1 MSDFWS
7 GWVIVI
13 ALANILGCVWLIWW
27 ASKPKKGEAAKGD
40 VTGHTWDDD
49 LQELNNPMPR
59 WWLWLFY
66 ITIVF
71 GLAYIIIYP
80 GFGSYQGTAG
90 WTQTNQYE
98 AEMKAAGDEYG
109 PIFAGYAKQSAD
121 QLVDNKSAMDSG
133 RRLFLTYCST
143 CHGSD
148 ARGSQGYPN
157 LADNDWLYGGNP
169 DQIKSSIMD
178 GRLQGVG
185 LMPGFAHLGKEGID
199 AVTAYVMSLSGRK
212 ADSAKVTAGKATFD
226 SQCVACHGADAKG
239 NIHIGAPNLTDNIWL
254 YGSTKG
260 HIKLSIEKGRDGV
273 MPAHREFLG
282 EDKVHLLSAYIYS
295 LSK

>member
-1 MSDFWS
+1 MSNFWS

-27 ASKPKKGEAAKGD
+27 ASRPRAGEAAKGE

-71 GLAYIIIYP
+71 GLIYLAMFP
-80 GFGSYQGTAG
+80 GLGKNEGALG
-90 WTQTNQYE
+90 WTSTGQYD
-98 AEMKAAGDEYG
+98 AEMKAANETYG

-121 QLVDNKSAMDSG
+121 ELMNNKMAMDSG
-133 RRLFLTYCST
+133 RRMFLSYCAV

-148 ARGSQGYPN
+148 ARGSQGFPN
-157 LADNDWLYGGNP
+157 LSDNDWLYGGQP
-169 DQIKSSIMD
+169 DQIKASIMN
-178 GRLQGVG
+178 GRTGA
-185 LMPGFAHLGKEGID
+185 MPSFAYLGDKSIED
-199 AVTAYVMSLSGRK
+199 VANYVISLSGRK
-212 ADSAKVTAGKATFD
+212 ADAARAEAGKAVFNTN
-226 SQCVACHGADAKG
+226 CVACHGADAKG
-239 NIHIGAPNLTDNIWL
+239 NIFIGAPNLTDKTWL
-254 YGSTKG
+254 YGSTRR
-260 HIKLSIEKGRDGV
+260 HIIQTVTKGRNGK
-273 MPAHREFLG
+273 MPAHKDFLG
-282 EDKVHLLSAYIYS
+282 EDKVHLLAAYVYS

>member
-1 MSDFWS
+1 MSNFWS

-13 ALANILGCVWLIWW
+13 ALGNILGCVWLIWW
-27 ASKPKKGEAAKGD
+27 ASRPKKGEAAKGD

-80 GFGSYQGTAG
+80 GFGSYKGTAG
-90 WTQTNQYE
+90 WSQAGQYE
-98 AEMKAAGDEYG
+98 EEMKAAKETYG
-109 PIFAGYAKQSAD
+109 PIFSGYAEQDAEK
-121 QLVDNKSAMDSG
+121 LVSNKMAMDSG
-133 RRLFLTYCST
+133 RRLFLTYCAT

-148 ARGSQGYPN
+148 ARGSQGFPN
-157 LADNDWLYGGNP
+157 LSDNDWIYGGQP
-169 DQIKSSIMD
+169 EQIKASILD
-178 GRLQGVG
+178 GRRGA
-185 LMPGFAHLGKEGID
+185 MPSFAHLGEKGIEEV
-199 AVTAYVMSLSGRK
+199 ANHVMTLSGRK
-212 ADSAKVTAGKATFD
+212 ADDVKAAAGKAIFD
-226 SQCVACHGADAKG
+226 VQCIACHGADAKG
-239 NIHIGAPNLTDNIWL
+239 NIFIGAPNLTDKTWL

-260 HIKLSIEKGRDGV
+260 HIMETITKGRNGV
-273 MPAHREFLG
+273 MPAHRDFLG

>member
-27 ASKPKKGEAAKGD
+27 ASRPKKGEAAKGD

-98 AEMKAAGDEYG
+98 AEMKTANDEYG
-109 PIFAGYAKQSAD
+109 PIFSGYAKQNAD
-121 QLVDNKSAMDSG
+121 QLVDNKAAMDSG

-185 LMPGFAHLGKEGID
+185 LMPGFSHLGNDGLD

-212 ADSAKVTAGKATFD
+212 ADSTKVAAGKVTFD

-239 NIHIGAPNLTDNIWL
+239 NVHIGAPNLTDNIWL

-260 HIKLSIEKGRDGV
+260 HIKLTIEKGRDGV

>member
-1 MSDFWS
+1 MSNFWS

-13 ALANILGCVWLIWW
+13 ALANIFGCVWLIWW
-27 ASKPKKGEAAKGD
+27 ASKPKQGEAAKGD

-80 GFGSYQGTAG
+80 GLGSYKGTAG
-90 WTQTNQYE
+90 WSQTGQYE
-98 AEMKAAGDEYG
+98 EEMKAANETYG
-109 PIFAGYAKQSAD
+109 PIFSGYAKQDAD
-121 QLVDNKSAMDSG
+121 SLVSNKMAMDSG
-133 RRLFLTYCST
+133 RRLFMTYCST

-148 ARGSQGYPN
+148 ARGSQGFPN
-157 LADNDWLYGGNP
+157 LSDNDWIYGGQP
-169 DQIKSSIMD
+169 EQIKASILD
-178 GRLQGVG
+178 GRRGV
-185 LMPGFAHLGKEGID
+185 MPSFAHLGEKGIEE
-199 AVTAYVMSLSGRK
+199 VTNHVMTLSGRK
-212 ADSAKVTAGKATFD
+212 ADEVKAAAGKATFD
-226 SQCVACHGADAKG
+226 AQCVACHGADAKG
-239 NIHIGAPNLTDNIWL
+239 NIYIGAPNLTDKTWL

-260 HIKLSIEKGRDGV
+260 HIVQSITKGRNGV
-273 MPAHREFLG
+273 MPAHRDFLG

>member
-1 MSDFWS
+1 MSNFWS

-27 ASKPKKGEAAKGD
+27 ASRPKKGEAAKGS

-80 GFGSYQGTAG
+80 GFGAYKGTAG
-90 WTQTNQYE
+90 WTQTGQYE
-98 AEMKAAGDEYG
+98 AEMKAAKETYG
-109 PIFAGYAKQSAD
+109 PIFSAYAKQDAEK
-121 QLVDNKSAMDSG
+121 LVSNKTAMDSG
-133 RRLFLTYCST
+133 RRLFMTYCAT

-157 LADNDWLYGGNP
+157 LSDNDWIYGGQP
-169 DQIKSSIMD
+169 EQIKASILD
-178 GRLQGVG
+178 GRRGA
-185 LMPGFAHLGKEGID
+185 MPGFAHLGEKGIE
-199 AVTAYVMSLSGRK
+199 AVSNHVMTLSGRK
-212 ADSAKVTAGKATFD
+212 ADADKAAAGKTIFEA
-226 SQCVACHGADAKG
+226 QCVACHGADAKG
-239 NIHIGAPNLTDNIWL
+239 NIFIGAPNLTDKTWL
-254 YGSTKG
+254 YGSTKA
-260 HIKLSIEKGRDGV
+260 HIIQSVTKGRNGV

>member
-27 ASKPKKGEAAKGD
+27 ASRPKKGEAAKGD

-98 AEMKAAGDEYG
+98 AEMKTASDEYG
-109 PIFAGYAKQSAD
+109 PIFAGYAKQNAD
-121 QLVDNKSAMDSG
+121 QLVNNKSAMDSG

-157 LADNDWLYGGNP
+157 LADKDWLYGGNP

-185 LMPGFAHLGKEGID
+185 LMPGFAHLGKDGVD

-212 ADSAKVTAGKATFD
+212 ADSAKVAAGKTTFD

>member
-27 ASKPKKGEAAKGD
+27 ASRPKKGEAAKGD

-98 AEMKAAGDEYG
+98 AEMKTASDEYG
-109 PIFAGYAKQSAD
+109 PIFAGYAKQNAD
-121 QLVDNKSAMDSG
+121 QLVNNKSAMDSG

-157 LADNDWLYGGNP
+157 LADKDWLYGGNP

-185 LMPGFAHLGKEGID
+185 LMPGFAHLGKDGID

-212 ADSAKVTAGKATFD
+212 ADSAKVAAGKTTFD

>member
-1 MSDFWS
+1 MSNFWS

-13 ALANILGCVWLIWW
+13 ALANIIGCVWLIWW

-40 VTGHTWDDD
+40 VTGHVWDDD

-71 GLAYIIIYP
+71 GLAYMAVYP
-80 GFGSYQGTAG
+80 GYGSYQGAFNWSQSG
-90 WTQTNQYE
+90 QYD
-98 AEMKAAGDEYG
+98 AEMKAANDTYG
-109 PIFAGYAKQSAD
+109 PIFAGYGKEKAED
-121 QLVDNKSAMDSG
+121 LVNNKMAMDSG

-157 LADNDWLYGGNP
+157 LSDNDWLYGGSP
-169 DQIKSSIMD
+169 AQIKTSIMD
-178 GRLQGVG
+178 GRRTGV
-185 LMPGFAHLGKEGID
+185 MPSFAHLGKDGID
-199 AVTAYVMSLSGRK
+199 NVVNYVLTLSGRQADAAK
-212 ADSAKVTAGKATFD
+212 ASAGKATFD
-226 SQCVACHGADAKG
+226 MQCVGCHGADAKG
-239 NIHIGAPNLTDNIWL
+239 NILIGAPNLTDKIWL

-260 HIKLSIEKGRDGV
+260 HITMSLEKGRNGI
-273 MPAHREFLG
+273 MPAHRDFLG